1 MCISSGAE
9 PCGVVGTVSAAG
21 RGGRSSGGGAASSSV
36 VGTVS
41 AAVVLLL
48 AYIAF
53 DVKRREDARATDP
66 KHRAQM
72 RHEREGKYA

>member
-1 MCISSGAE
+1 MSGE
-9 PCGVVGTVSAAG
+9 LYFVSA
-21 RGGRSSGGGAASSSV
+21 V
-36 VGTVS
+36 T
-41 AAVVLLL
+41 AVAVLLL